1 MPAEFD
7 PNIRHRKSIRLRGYD
22 YSQAGAY
29 FVTIVTFQ
37 RAGLFGEIINGEMVL
52 NETGKIIQ
60 KWWDDIPIHFP
71 GVETGAFV
79 IMLNHVHGII
89 IIHDRRGA
97 VPVPLP
103 PGNDEKGGNILNDK
117 EQGGETRGGENLG
130 GETPPLPTK
139 KPALGQIVAYFKY
152 KSTKEINA
160 LDGAGVVTKLW
171 QRNYLVPRFL
181 RDYERIIHNAREMD
195 AIWRYIEANPANW
208 AQDKDNPVNP

>member
-1 MPAEFD
+1 MPAKFD
-7 PNIRHRKSIRLRGYD
+7 PNIHHRKSIRLRGYD

-79 IMLNHVHGII
+79 IMPNHVHGII

-97 VPVPLP
+97 VPAPFVS
-103 PGNDEKGGNILNDK
+103 GGENQGGNVLNNK
-117 EQGGETRGGENLG
+117 EQGGETLG

-139 KPALGQIVAYFKY
+139 KPTLGQIVAYFKY
-152 KSTKEINA
+152 QSTKEINA
-160 LDGAGVVTKLW
+160 LAGAGVVTKLW
-171 QRNYLVPRFL
+171 QRNYF
-181 RDYERIIHNAREMD
+181 ERIIRNAREMD